1 MYVALALKT
10 AIRPGKL
17 RNRASDTD
25 RKTLPIVSISSTAR
39 VNSICSSFDSII
51 ISLVVPYIV

>member
-10 AIRPGKL
+10 AIRPAKL